1 MTDEAISQEQKQE
14 SEFEEAKKGHPRGL
28 YTLFA
33 TEMWERFSYYGMR
46 ALLVLYLTAAMDQ
59 HGFALNRADAL
70 SIYGIFTGLVYL
82 TPIVGGLLADKYL
95 GQRKSILIGGILMA
109 LGQSALALSAVGG
122 MDERRFVLNMGLGL
136 LILGNGFFKP
146 NISTIVGSL
155 YAERDPRRDSA
166 FTIFYMGINLGA
178 FLSPLICGTLGQ
190 TVGWAYGFGSAALG
204 MVLGL
209 VIFLSL
215 GKTLNDSGFPPGR
228 TGNELRLTMKDWLEV
243 LGFVVVNALLV
254 FGFLNTWPLIPASI
268 QSIILWGGLIILA
281 GGFLTMVFLNTKG
294 SEQWS
299 RVGVIFILAIF
310 TIFFWSG
317 FEQAGGTFNLF
328 ANENTNLSLFGKE
341 NFIQASWFQ
350 SVNAIMI
357 FALAPVFSMMWL
369 YLSRIGKNPNTP
381 AKFGIGLVLLGLGF
395 VVMSMANSY
404 ALAGD
409 KVSPMWLIS
418 VYLLHTLGE
427 LCLSPIG
434 LSMVTKLSPPKI
446 ISLMMGFWFGCTA
459 LANYLAAMLES
470 ILHKF
475 NLPLFPF
482 LAWQGILAGILLLC
496 ASPFLKK
503 MMRGID

>member
-1 MTDEAISQEQKQE
+1 MT
-14 SEFEEAKKGHPRGL
+14 EEVIKRGHPKGL

-46 ALLVLYLTAAMDQ
+46 ALLVLYLTATWDD
-59 HGFALNRADAL
+59 HGFGLARADAL
-70 SIYGIFTGLVYL
+70 AIYGIFTGLVYL
-82 TPIVGGLLADKYL
+82 TPVLGGLLADKIL
-95 GQRKSILIGGILMA
+95 GQRKSIFIGGALMA
-109 LGQSALALSAVGG
+109 LGQFTLAVSAAGT
-122 MDERRFVLNMGLGL
+122 MDERRFFLNMGLGL

-155 YAERDPRRDSA
+155 YEEKDPRRDSA

-178 FLSPLICGTLGQ
+178 FFSPLICGTLGQ
-190 TVGWAYGFGSAALG
+190 TVGWSYGFGSAAIG
-204 MVLGL
+204 MVLGM
-209 VIFLSL
+209 VIFFFL
-215 GKTLNDSGFPPGR
+215 GKTLNDVGFPPNRSGADQM
-228 TGNELRLTMKDWLEV
+228 RLTARDWFDV
-243 LGFVVVNALLV
+243 LGIIAGSAVLV
-254 FGFLNTWPLIPASI
+254 FAFLNTWSLLSEMIRN
-268 QSIILWGGLIILA
+268 IITWSGFILLG
-281 GGFLTMVFLNTKG
+281 GGFMAMVALNTKG
-294 SEQWS
+294 SDQWS

-328 ANENTNLSLFGKE
+328 ANENTNLSLFGQA

-357 FALAPVFSMMWL
+357 FALAPVFSSLWL
-369 YLSRIGKNPNTP
+369 FLGGIGKNPNTP

-395 VVMSMANSY
+395 VVMSIANGF
-404 ALAGD
+404 ALTGD
-409 KVSPMWLIS
+409 KVSPMWLVG
-418 VYLLHTLGE
+418 VYFLHTLGE

-446 ISLMMGFWFGCTA
+446 VSLMMGFWFGCTA
-459 LANYLAAMLES
+459 LANYLAAVLES
-470 ILHKF
+470 ILHQF

-482 LAWQGILAGILLLC
+482 LACQGIASGILLLIV
-496 ASPFLKK
+496 SPWLKK

>member
-1 MTDEAISQEQKQE
+1 MTQEASTQ
-14 SEFEEAKKGHPRGL
+14 GHPKGL

-46 ALLVLYLTAAMDQ
+46 ALLVLYLTATWEE
-59 HGFALNRADAL
+59 HGFEMKRDQALA
-70 SIYGIFTGLVYL
+70 IYGIFTGLVYL
-82 TPIVGGLLADKYL
+82 TPIFGGLLADKVL
-95 GQRKSILIGGILMA
+95 GQRKSILVGGILMS
-109 LGQSALALSAVGG
+109 LGQFALAASVAGDADG
-122 MDERRFVLNMGLGL
+122 RNFFLNMGLGL

-155 YAERDPRRDSA
+155 YEELDPKRDSA

-190 TVGWAYGFGSAALG
+190 QVGWSYGFGAAALG
-204 MVLGL
+204 MVLGM

-215 GKTLNDSGFPPGR
+215 GKTLNNAGFPPNR
-228 TGNELRLTMKDWLEV
+228 TGDNLKLTGRDWIDIAGL
-243 LGFVVVNALLV
+243 VVVNAIIVL
-254 FGFLNTWPLIPASI
+254 GCLNTWSLLSEMM
-268 QSIILWGGLIILA
+268 QQVIIWGGFAVLA
-281 GGFLTMVFLNTKG
+281 IGFLAIVVMNTKG
-294 SEQWS
+294 SDQWS

-328 ANENTNLSLFGKE
+328 ANENTDLSFFGKE

-357 FALAPVFSMMWL
+357 FALAPVFSSMWIFL
-369 YLSRIGKNPNTP
+369 GRKGKNPNTP

-395 VVMSMANSY
+395 VVMSTANGFV
-404 ALAGD
+404 LAGE

-446 ISLMMGFWFGCTA
+446 VSLMMGFWFACTA
-459 LANYLAAMLES
+459 LANYLAAVLES
-470 ILHKF
+470 ILHQF
-475 NLPLFPF
+475 HLPLFPF
-482 LAWQGILAGILLLC
+482 LAWQGVLAGILLL
-496 ASPFLKK
+496 AISPILKK

>member
-1 MTDEAISQEQKQE
+1 MT
-14 SEFEEAKKGHPRGL
+14 EEVVKTGHPKGL

-46 ALLVLYLTAAMDQ
+46 ALLVLYLTATWDD
-59 HGFALNRADAL
+59 HGFGLERADAL
-70 SIYGIFTGLVYL
+70 AIYGIFTGLVYL
-82 TPIVGGLLADKYL
+82 TPVLGGLLADKVL
-95 GQRKSILIGGILMA
+95 GQRKAILIGGALMA
-109 LGQSALALSAVGG
+109 LGQFTLAVSAAGT
-122 MDERRFVLNMGLGL
+122 MDERRFFLNMGLGL

-155 YAERDPRRDSA
+155 YEEKDPRRDSA

-178 FLSPLICGTLGQ
+178 FFSPLVCGTLGQ
-190 TVGWAYGFGSAALG
+190 TVGWSYGFGSAAIG
-204 MVLGL
+204 MVLGM
-209 VIFLSL
+209 VIFLML
-215 GKTLNDSGFPPGR
+215 GKTLNDVGFPPNR
-228 TGNELRLTMKDWLEV
+228 TGNGDMRLTTRAWLEM
-243 LGFVVVNALLV
+243 LGIVVGSGLLV
-254 FGFLNTWPLIPASI
+254 LAFLNTWSHLSETVRN
-268 QSIILWGGLIILA
+268 IITW
-281 GGFLTMVFLNTKG
+281 GGFLLMGGGFMTMVALNTKG
-294 SEQWS
+294 SDQWS

-328 ANENTNLSLFGKE
+328 ANENTNLNLFGKE

-357 FALAPVFSMMWL
+357 FALAPVFSSMWL
-369 YLSRIGKNPNTP
+369 FLGRIGKNPNTP

-395 VVMSMANSY
+395 VVMSTANGF

-418 VYLLHTLGE
+418 VYFLHTLGE

-446 ISLMMGFWFGCTA
+446 VSLMMGFWFGCTA
-459 LANYLAAMLES
+459 LANYLAAVLES

-475 NLPLFPF
+475 DLPLFPF
-482 LAWQGILAGILLLC
+482 LACQGIVSGILLLI
-496 ASPFLKK
+496 ASPWLKK
-503 MMRGID
+503 MMRGIE

>member
-1 MTDEAISQEQKQE
+1 MS
-14 SEFEEAKKGHPRGL
+14 EEAVEKGHPRGL

-46 ALLVLYLTAAMDQ
+46 ALLVLYLTATWEK
-59 HGFALNRADAL
+59 HGFGLERSAALE
-70 SIYGIFTGLVYL
+70 IYGIFTGLVYL
-82 TPIVGGLLADKYL
+82 TPILGGLLADKYL

-109 LGQSALALSAVGG
+109 LGQATLAMSEAGAVA
-122 MDERRFVLNMGLGL
+122 ERNFLLNMGLGL

-146 NISTIVGSL
+146 NISTIVGKL
-155 YAERDPRRDSA
+155 YAELDPRRDSA

-190 TVGWAYGFGSAALG
+190 TVSWAYGFGSAALG

-209 VIFLSL
+209 VTFLVF
-215 GKTLNDSGFPPGR
+215 GKTLNDAGFPPYR
-228 TGNELRLTMKDWLEV
+228 TSDQMRLTLKDWLEIV
-243 LGFVVVNALLV
+243 GIVIFNALLV
-254 FGFLNTWPLIPASI
+254 LGFLNTWSLLSPTI
-268 QSIILWGGLIILA
+268 QSVLTWGGFILLGA
-281 GGFLTMVFLNTKG
+281 GFVSVVTMNTKG
-294 SEQWS
+294 ADQWS
-299 RVGVIFILAIF
+299 RVGVIFVLAIF

-328 ANENTNLSLFGKE
+328 ANENTDLSLFGKA

-369 YLSRIGKNPNTP
+369 YLSSIGKNPSTP

-395 VVMSMANSY
+395 VLMSMANGY

-409 KVSPMWLIS
+409 KVSPMWLIG

-446 ISLMMGFWFGCTA
+446 VSLMMGFWFACTA

-475 NLPLFPF
+475 DLPLFPF
-482 LAWQGILAGILLLC
+482 LACQGIASGILLLI
-496 ASPFLKK
+496 ASPLLKK